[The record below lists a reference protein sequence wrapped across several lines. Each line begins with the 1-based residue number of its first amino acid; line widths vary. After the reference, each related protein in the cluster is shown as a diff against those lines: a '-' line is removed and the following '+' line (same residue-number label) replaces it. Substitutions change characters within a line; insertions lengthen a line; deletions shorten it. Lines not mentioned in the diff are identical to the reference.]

1 MNITIRMNNNCN
13 SNNNDDKS
21 INNNNNNNNN
31 DNKNIKSLILL
42 TNVFTSC
49 SNLFKQMFLFIKLG
63 NLFET
68 ERPIYETFLSHV
80 SFSKMN
86 FNSSVIIS

>member
-21 INNNNNNNNN
+21 INNNNDNNN

-42 TNVFTSC
+42 TNVFISC
-49 SNLFKQMFLFIKLG
+49 LNFFKPMFPFIKLG
-63 NLFET
+63 NLFKT
-68 ERPIYETFLSHV
+68 ERPIYERLFCPMLVFQESTL
-80 SFSKMN
+80 
-86 FNSSVIIS
+86 ILR

>member
-13 SNNNDDKS
+13 SNNNNDKS
-21 INNNNNNNNN
+21 INDN

-42 TNVFTSC
+42 TNVFKSC
-49 SNLFKQMFLFIKLG
+49 SNLFKPMFLFIKLG

-68 ERPIYETFLSHV
+68 ERPIYERLFCPMLV
-80 SFSKMN
+80 FRK
-86 FNSSVIIS
+86 

>member
-21 INNNNNNNNN
+21 INNNDN

-42 TNVFTSC
+42 TNVFKSC
-49 SNLFKQMFLFIKLG
+49 SNLFKPMFLFIKLG

-68 ERPIYETFLSHV
+68 ERPIYERLFCPMLV
-80 SFSKMN
+80 FRK
-86 FNSSVIIS
+86 